1 MTRVRL
7 ASLLLGGL
15 LVLTGRVG
23 AAGLSVDDV
32 VPNFIGLGAGSTTQW
47 HGSQDRMVG
56 AMPGARIKL
65 QGSRFVEWYGPYVG
79 LNLLEDDNGWE
90 AGPLLNVRLGREG
103 VDDPVVAQLPEI
115 GLGLEAGGFVAWHH
129 ARLTGIPY
137 RLRLGLMAS
146 HAVLGQTEGSQLTP
160 YASLWVPLSEKLFIG
175 SGLGA
180 TWASQSFMQQY
191 FGVSPAAAEAS
202 GLPSFQADAG
212 FRQIYWWPGVLWR
225 IHPRWMLGAG
235 AYGQYLVGDA
245 ADSPIIRERGDR
257 WQWTFGLGLGYLW

>member
-1 MTRVRL
+1 MRTLRD
-7 ASLLLGGL
+7 ASLLLGWL
-15 LVLTGRVG
+15 LALTGPV
-23 AAGLSVDDV
+23 AAVGLSVDDV
-32 VPNFIGLGAGSTTQW
+32 VPNFIGLGVGSTTQW
-47 HGSQDRMVG
+47 HGSRDRMVG
-56 AMPGARIKL
+56 AMPGARLKL
-65 QGSRFVEWYGPYVG
+65 QGSRFLEWYGPYMG
-79 LNLLEDDNGWE
+79 LNLLDDEGWE
-90 AGPLLNVRLGREG
+90 AGPLLNLRLGREE

-129 ARLTGIPY
+129 VNLTGIPY

-160 YASLWVPLSEKLFIG
+160 YASLWLPLSERLFIG
-175 SGLGA
+175 SGVGA
-180 TWASQSFMQQY
+180 TWSDKNFMQQ
-191 FGVSPAAAEAS
+191 FFSVSPAAAEAS
-202 GLPSFQADAG
+202 GLPSYQAGAG

-225 IHPRWMLGAG
+225 IAPQWMLGAG